1 MKKYVYR
8 FLVLGI
14 LVNFMSCSTTQQ
26 LVLTTMEP
34 SPVVISNSI
43 KKIGIID
50 RSAHIAVTKGTN
62 KIDQILA
69 AEEKWLTE
77 NGTDAAI
84 TGLFDEL
91 LKDDRFEI
99 VKLLENVPED
109 VLAMGATPDAIA
121 WSSITAL
128 CETNG
133 IDAVFSLAFYD
144 ADTKVSLKKTK
155 MQQAD
160 MMRELQEVSAQELT
174 LETFIENGWRIYD
187 PMNQRLVDEIV
198 FNDQIISK
206 GTGVNPVL
214 AYRAIGDRKETMLKS
229 SRNTG
234 STYGQRLLPSE
245 NSVSREYFVK
255 GSEKMVYAAEKASAG
270 NWQEASA
277 LWNEETENPNA
288 KVRSRAYHNLAVAHE
303 RMEELENALS
313 LETKAYEIQDDKLY
327 LNYIDTLQKRIAD
340 QSLLQQQMVALEFSK

>member
-1 MKKYVYR
+1 MKKYIYR

-14 LVNFMSCSTTQQ
+14 LANLISCSTTQQ

-50 RSAHIAVTKGTN
+50 RSAHSAAAKGTN

-91 LKDDRFEI
+91 LKDNRFET
-99 VKLLENVPED
+99 VKLLNTVPED
-109 VLAMGATPDAIA
+109 LLEMGANPDAIA
-121 WSSITAL
+121 WSSITEL
-128 CETNG
+128 CAANG
-133 IDAVFSLAFYD
+133 VDAVFSLAFYD

-160 MMRELQEVSAQELT
+160 MMRELQEVPAQELT

-187 PMNQRLVDEIV
+187 PMNQQLVDEIV

-206 GTGVNPVL
+206 GTGVNPIL
-214 AYRAIGDRKETMLKS
+214 AYRAIGDRKENMLKS

-234 STYGQRLLPSE
+234 STYGQRLLPFK
-245 NSVSREYFVK
+245 NSVERVYFVK
-255 GSEKMVYAAEKASAG
+255 GSEKMVYAAEKASMD
-270 NWQEASA
+270 NWQEATA
-277 LWNEETENPNA
+277 LWNEETENPNT
-288 KVRSRAYHNLAVAHE
+288 KIRSRAYHNLAVAHE
-303 RMEELENALS
+303 RMEQLENALS
-313 LETKAYEIQDDKLY
+313 LATKAYEIQDNQLY
-327 LNYIDTLQKRIAD
+327 MDYMDTLQKRIAK
-340 QSLLQQQMVALEFSK
+340 QLLLQQQLVALEFSK